1 MEKLLGTGKTD
12 LLQFVSAR
20 TRRPFAAYLARQ
32 PDGKVGFEFEAK
44 DPTRKGA
51 RPARAAPLRVLG
63 AHPRDRQPVELHAG
77 RYGPYVK
84 HGSVNA
90 TVPDADQVDA
100 LTLDAAIDLL
110 DAKSGRPTTKRRT
123 GATTRARKTAE
134 TEVPAYVASA
144 ALTASRARGAGVR
157 GAAAKTKAAS
167 RAPAAKGTPTTRR
180 AKSTTAATVAV
191 SASSAAGAV
200 KATKTAAR
208 KAAGTAAR
216 KATAGAAKTARKATA
231 ARKTR
236 S

>member
-1 MEKLLGTGKTD
+1 M
-12 LLQFVSAR
+12 
-20 TRRPFAAYLARQ
+20 
-32 PDGKVGFEFEAK
+32 GFEFEAK
-44 DPTRKGA
+44 DPSLKGA

-110 DAKSGRPTTKRRT
+110 DAKSGRPTTKRRS
-123 GATTRARKTAE
+123 GATTRARKTAD

-167 RAPAAKGTPTTRR
+167 SRVPAAKSTPTTRR
-180 AKSTTAATVAV
+180 AKAATTAATGAMPPPGT
-191 SASSAAGAV
+191 GAV
-200 KATKTAAR
+200 KSAKTVRRPAGATTAVQPAGATARKTTAATKTAR
-208 KAAGTAAR
+208 KPA
-216 KATAGAAKTARKATA
+216 A
-231 ARKTR
+231 ARKTSR